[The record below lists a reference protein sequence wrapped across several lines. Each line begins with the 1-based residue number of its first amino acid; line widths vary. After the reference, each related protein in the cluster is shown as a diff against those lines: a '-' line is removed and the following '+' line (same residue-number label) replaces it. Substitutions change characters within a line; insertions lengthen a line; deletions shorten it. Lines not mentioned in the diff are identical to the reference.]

1 MSNYKSITFLIVNL
15 LILIVSCLII
25 GFNDNTIVIWI
36 HSIII
41 ISIVIN
47 IQENKNKKEID

>member
-47 IQENKNKKEID
+47 IQENKKGN